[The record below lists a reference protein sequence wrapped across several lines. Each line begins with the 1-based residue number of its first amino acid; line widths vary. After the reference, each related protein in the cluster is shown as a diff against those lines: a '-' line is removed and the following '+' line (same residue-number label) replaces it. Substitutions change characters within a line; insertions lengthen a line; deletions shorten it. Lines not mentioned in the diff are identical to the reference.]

1 MILDID
7 LVMQLLSHWWV
18 VPEFQKMLLIIQFIF
33 LIITV
38 VLWYKMQCIMKFG
51 ALVLEDKTE
60 IILKLTEHIE
70 YLIKIVA
77 EMEIIYENLNT
88 LAKLYEVQ
96 EITRE
101 QVRPVLSTNLEQTY
115 CCYNL
120 YCDGKNC
127 TTISNPPI
135 S

>member
-1 MILDID
+1 
-7 LVMQLLSHWWV
+7 
-18 VPEFQKMLLIIQFIF
+18 
-33 LIITV
+33 
-38 VLWYKMQCIMKFG
+38 MKFG
-51 ALVLEDKTE
+51 TLVLEDKIE

-70 YLIKIVA
+70 YLIKIVT
-77 EMEIIYENLNT
+77 EIEIIYENLNT
-88 LAKLYEVQ
+88 LAELYMEILEVQ
-96 EITRE
+96 EVARE
-101 QVRPVLSTNLEQTY
+101 QVRPVLLTNLEQTY